1 MTSLLVIFY
10 QDQKERMVY
19 WWLFLIAITGFSSL
33 HIVEVGWLQFGIHSA
48 FNIGLVGL
56 MLLILV
62 GYVKLRFQTYNLQSV
77 FGIGDVL
84 FLVALSVG
92 FATVSFITLLVF
104 GLLFSLTIH
113 FVLKKMKSKVT
124 IQNSEYTLLRQAQ
137 HDISRKRINL
147 QSSLP
152 RRQERTQNE
161 SKYMSATIPLA
172 GYLSLFFAGVLLVHW
187 LGFYDELYRM

>member
-10 QDQKERMVY
+10 QDQKDRMVH
-19 WWLFLIAITGFSSL
+19 WWLFLIGAVGFSVL

-77 FGIGDVL
+77 FGLGDVL

-92 FATVSFITLLVF
+92 FATVSFLTLLVF
-104 GLLFSLTIH
+104 GLLFSLAIH
-113 FVLKKMKSKVT
+113 FVLKKMNATIPIQKS
-124 IQNSEYTLLRQAQ
+124 QHTL
-137 HDISRKRINL
+137 SRK
-147 QSSLP
+147 
-152 RRQERTQNE
+152 RTQNE
-161 SKYMSATIPLA
+161 SKYTTETVPLA
-172 GYLSLFFAGVLLVHW
+172 GYLALFFAGVLLVHW
-187 LGFYDELYRM
+187 LGFYDHLYLM